1 MWDVDDM
8 AYLLFNTAHR
18 DATEA
23 NVFPIAFSEALW
35 NPSQIS
41 KQENVILVTY
51 NIHIKLCDVVR
62 LTVHKFNGAFA

>member
-1 MWDVDDM
+1 MWDVDNM
-8 AYLLFNTAHR
+8 AYLLFDTGNR
-18 DATEA
+18 DATED
-23 NVFPIAFSEALW
+23 NVFLIAFNEALW

-62 LTVHKFNGAFA
+62 LTGHKLNGVFA